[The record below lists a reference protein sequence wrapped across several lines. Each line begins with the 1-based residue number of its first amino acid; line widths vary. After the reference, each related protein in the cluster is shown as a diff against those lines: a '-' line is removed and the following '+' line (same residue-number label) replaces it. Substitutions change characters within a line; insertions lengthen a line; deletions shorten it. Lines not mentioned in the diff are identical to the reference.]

1 MQVSVTFP
9 VYQKLVDSC
18 FFLTFIKMIKLNRR
32 QQKITKK
39 FSMQSFFQTYL
50 IAIQSKRSFF
60 VYPMFNSTL
69 IDLLQCLEKDSRLSG
84 YQVLLSEQKVKIF
97 LNYDSAKNRPL
108 NQKVRFY
115 SSQGRKR
122 MITVKMLQHFKN
134 QYPNSLVILS
144 TSRGLMNLNECL
156 FYHCGGEFVVS
167 IT

>member
-1 MQVSVTFP
+1 
-9 VYQKLVDSC
+9 
-18 FFLTFIKMIKLNRR
+18 MIKLNCR

-60 VYPMFNSTL
+60 VYPILNSTL
-69 IDLLQCLEKDSRLSG
+69 IDLLQCLEKDSRLNG
-84 YQVLLSEQKVKIF
+84 YQILFGGQKVKIF
-97 LNYDSAKNRPL
+97 LNYDFVKNKTL

-122 MITVKMLQHFKN
+122 MITVKMLQHFKS
-134 QYPNSLVILS
+134 QYPNSLAILN
-144 TSRGLMNLNECL
+144 TPRGLMNLNECL

>member
-1 MQVSVTFP
+1 
-9 VYQKLVDSC
+9 
-18 FFLTFIKMIKLNRR
+18 MIKSN
-32 QQKITKK
+32 QQKKISKN
-39 FSMQSFFQTYL
+39 FSMQAFFQTYL

-60 VYPMFNSTL
+60 VYPILNSTL
-69 IDLLQCLEKDSRLSG
+69 IALLQCLEKDSRLNG
-84 YQVLLSEQKVKIF
+84 YQVLFGEQKVKIF

-134 QYPNSLVILS
+134 QYPNSLAILN
-144 TSRGLMNLNECL
+144 TPRGLMNLNECL